1 MWISVLMASVA
12 VPVLIGA
19 MLFGTSVMP
28 ARSDESLSHG
38 GM

>member
-19 MLFGTSVMP
+19 MLFGTRMMP
-28 ARSDESLSHG
+28 VRSDDSHPHG